1 MAKGLRSKSLRA
13 NKRAR
18 RENLYGPAEA
28 ARVYRLAA
36 KQGAEQTAT
45 DTTAEAKVAET
56 TEMETESSEAT
67 TATTTTTDVTMQDAP
82 KESTSSKP
90 RRSRKVKGNKKQKRK
105 TIVCK
110 SSKLIRGIF
119 KP

>member
-1 MAKGLRSKSLRA
+1 MAKGLRSKSQRA

-28 ARVYRLAA
+28 ERVYRLAA
-36 KQGAEQTAT
+36 KQDAEQAT
-45 DTTAEAKVAET
+45 TTTAKTTEA

-67 TATTTTTDVTMQDAP
+67 TAAATTTDVAMQEAP
-82 KESTSSKP
+82 KESTLSKS
-90 RRSRKVKGNKKQKRK
+90 RRSRKAKGNKKQKRK
-105 TIVCK
+105 AIICK